1 VHERILYCGD
11 LFVVGECSCLPGD
24 ERWRTVNT
32 IGRWA
37 LVAFPGTS
45 VVIEQLGRERVLAN
59 PNHVMFYNPGQEYR
73 RTLHDERGDRCVY
86 IGLEPPLVEALV
98 GRDELP
104 FGHAPSDA
112 RAYVLARAAAHLLR
126 DPAGDPL
133 EIEELV
139 FSALCRTGAAALA
152 FHRLARQPARDHT
165 LREHALLA
173 ETAKG
178 FLTEHLTD
186 RVTLGEVAR
195 AAHSSEF
202 HLARIFREQ
211 TGFTLHR
218 YRTHLRL
225 RHALDRLA
233 EDEVD
238 LTALAAELGFSSHGH
253 LTRAFKAV
261 FGAPPSLVRSAF
273 RLRELRRIVEA
284 PLLAGA

>member
-1 VHERILYCGD
+1 MEERILFRSD
-11 LFVVGECSCLPGD
+11 FFVLGECRCPPGD
-24 ERWRTVNT
+24 ERWSAVNT

-37 LVAFPGTS
+37 LLAFPSRS
-45 VVIEQLGRERVLAN
+45 VVIEQLGRERVLVN

-73 RTLHDERGDRCVY
+73 RSMHDERGDHCVY
-86 IGLEPPLVEALV
+86 IGLEPPLVEALI

-112 RAYVLARAAAHLLR
+112 HAFVLTRAAAHSLR
-126 DPAGDPL
+126 DADWDPL

-139 FSALCRTGAAALA
+139 VSALCRTSNVAFA

-165 LREHALLA
+165 QREHALLA

-178 FLTEHLTD
+178 FVTEHLTD
-186 RVTLGEVAR
+186 RITLRDVAR

-211 TGFTLHR
+211 TGFTLHG

-225 RHALDRLA
+225 RRAIDRLA

-238 LTALAAELGFSSHGH
+238 LTALAAELGFSSHAH
-253 LTRAFKAV
+253 LTRAFKAI

-284 PLLAGA
+284 PLLARA